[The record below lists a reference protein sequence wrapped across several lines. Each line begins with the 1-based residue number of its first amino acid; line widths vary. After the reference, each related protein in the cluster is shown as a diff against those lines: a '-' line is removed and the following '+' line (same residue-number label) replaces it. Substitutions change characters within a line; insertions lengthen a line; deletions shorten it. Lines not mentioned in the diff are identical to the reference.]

1 MLTTKQDSDSFR
13 DRSQHKKGVEMKV
26 DRFTKIVLSLIA
38 VLLFLN
44 LISGLFVSQPVL
56 AQQEKAA
63 IGRYQISSWAASIGT
78 YGHHSGYFIV
88 DTTTGKVVDS
98 HEEGHDITKDVQK
111 EGIPMH

>member
-1 MLTTKQDSDSFR
+1 
-13 DRSQHKKGVEMKV
+13 MKV

-44 LISGLFVSQPVL
+44 LISGVFVSKPVL

-63 IGRYQISSWAASIGT
+63 IGRYQISSWAASVGT

-98 HEEGHDITKDVQK
+98 HEEAHDITRGLQK
-111 EGIPMH
+111 GGTPLP